1 MTMAQTLLDT
11 VLLGSV
17 PAYPVVQLVTWYRL
31 RGGWR
36 LASTLP
42 LLIMC
47 PALLISALMF
57 VQGSEHWPM
66 FLIIASPPSV
76 LYLLL
81 VFFFGER
88 RQRIERAY
96 YQRDH

>member
-1 MTMAQTLLDT
+1 MTMAQTVLDT
-11 VLLGSV
+11 MLLGSV
-17 PAYPVVQLVTWYRL
+17 PAYPVLQLVSWYRL

-42 LLIMC
+42 LLTMG
-47 PALLISALMF
+47 PALLISALQF
-57 VQGSEHWPM
+57 AQGAEHWPM

-96 YQRDH
+96 YERTH